1 MLKENKNQNL
11 KKQLSKKYSIDFTN
25 TTIHHREYNAN
36 SEDTYIILPRTS
48 SKHDGIHQ
56 IVHEYLDHAEDFKTF
71 GDFLSYI
78 QDLSAY
84 RDTGEGLEGVAL
96 SDLTA
101 EDLRALT
108 ESLQKE
114 RLKESMNDE
123 LNPKLFDEQDLLKE
137 DVREGL
143 IDIANTFIEDIKEND
158 IPIEVMDLW
167 LVGSNASYN
176 YSDNSD
182 IDVHIIANMDD
193 IDCNGLLTIVY
204 NYAKSDFNKKH
215 KITVKGIPVE
225 VYIESRSSSAI
236 TNGIY
241 SLMNNEWVKFPE
253 KINIDIDFDPDTS
266 ELYKE
271 KFEKVTSAIESDSS
285 EEVQKTIDDL
295 YLLRKSALS
304 TDGEFGEGN
313 LVFKEFRNNGMLD
326 ELKDHKRELQDKELT
341 LEAMNKNK
349 NQLVITSGD
358 PEKGMSFFNSA
369 MGMGEQLEEDT
380 GDAVQKRVYKID
392 DGHTITV
399 KGNTVLVSYD
409 DLYYERWYKTSD
421 ATWWEPAEWDYDEIE
436 IEYTYKTGLRDLI
449 SAIWESL
456 PLDVWDEADRYDHE
470 VGAEDAWIMKNL
482 DSVISKYGNRIID
495 TIREDAQ
502 DDAARRLAPED
513 TVEEPDFED

>member
-1 MLKENKNQNL
+1 MEENLN
-11 KKQLSKKYSIDFTN
+11 
-25 TTIHHREYNAN
+25 
-36 SEDTYIILPRTS
+36 
-48 SKHDGIHQ
+48 
-56 IVHEYLDHAEDFKTF
+56 
-71 GDFLSYI
+71 
-78 QDLSAY
+78 
-84 RDTGEGLEGVAL
+84 
-96 SDLTA
+96 
-101 EDLRALT
+101 
-108 ESLQKE
+108 ESLE
-114 RLKESMNDE
+114 THNT

-253 KINIDIDFDPDTS
+253 KINIDIDFDPDTN

-271 KFEKVTSAIESDSS
+271 KFEEVTSAIESDSS

-313 LVFKEFRNNGMLD
+313 LVFKEFRNNGML
-326 ELKDHKRELQDKELT
+326 EKLKDHKREIQDKELT
-341 LEAMNKNK
+341 VESVKDKKIFVKKDAGNCEIGNAIFNSMQYHGNGVGNQQSVAEDVEEEPFECDFDIEAEKMFRNKYMKDTDVEEDFHDKWNRVEWDDE
-349 NQLVITSGD
+349 NPPITFSGD
-358 PEKGMSFFNSA
+358 GKVFVHYDKIDNNYDEKTYDWDLETTEDDVVNILMDF
-369 MGMGEQLEEDT
+369 MTEEDW
-380 GDAVQKRVYKID
+380 GEVGKKAYSLYDE
-392 DGHTITV
+392 
-399 KGNTVLVSYD
+399 VSYVYD
-409 DLYYERWYKTSD
+409 NIENLSKKYYKEIMDSFEEKAVDELSDYLYIND
-421 ATWWEPAEWDYDEIE
+421 
-436 IEYTYKTGLRDLI
+436 
-449 SAIWESL
+449 
-456 PLDVWDEADRYDHE
+456 
-470 VGAEDAWIMKNL
+470 
-482 DSVISKYGNRIID
+482 
-495 TIREDAQ
+495 
-502 DDAARRLAPED
+502 
-513 TVEEPDFED
+513 